1 MSIYKLNFNDY
12 KQDLTTNIENKVN
25 YGEIHTNFS
34 LIEEMMDLIPEHYY
48 ENPDLKW
55 LDHGCGF

>member
-25 YGEIHTNFS
+25 FGEIHTDFS
-34 LIEEMMDLIPEHYY
+34 Y
-48 ENPDLKW
+48 
-55 LDHGCGF
+55 